1 MTDVIEVKGV
11 SKMFADSEEAG
22 GGGLLAI
29 KRADLRVA
37 EGEFV
42 SLLGP
47 SGCGKSTLLDI
58 IAGLERPTSGE
69 IVIEGQAITGPHP
82 KMAMVFQTMS
92 LFPWRTIID
101 NVAFGLELKG
111 TDAETRRQK
120 ALAMIE
126 LVGLK
131 GFEQKYP
138 SQLSGG
144 MNQRVAIARAL
155 ALEPDILLMDEPFGA
170 LDEQTRRLMGLEL
183 LRIWDRTRK
192 TIVFVT
198 HSIDEA
204 IQLSDRIILMSAQ
217 ALDHPRG
224 DRGAAAAAAHD
235 RQPDHGSGQRYRAA
249 GVEGAAGRGGRQGS
263 RCLAAR
269 PSTGLVTPP
278 SWCS

>member
-1 MTDVIEVKGV
+1 VTDVIEVKGV
-11 SKMFADSEEAG
+11 SKIFADSEDPAVA
-22 GGGLLAI
+22 GLLAI

-37 EGEFV
+37 DGEFV

-58 IAGLERPTSGE
+58 IAGLEMPSSGE
-69 IVIEGQAITGPHP
+69 VIIEGQKITGPHP

-92 LFPWRTIID
+92 LFPWRTVLD
-101 NVAFGLELKG
+101 NAAFGLELKG
-111 TDAETRRQK
+111 QDFATRRK
-120 ALAMIE
+120 TALAMID

-204 IQLSDRIILMSAQ
+204 IQLSDRIILMSA
-217 ALDHPRG
+217 
-224 DRGAAAAAAHD
+224 
-235 RQPDHGSGQRYRAA
+235 
-249 GVEGAAGRGGRQGS
+249 
-263 RCLAAR
+263 R
-269 PSTGLVTPP
+269 PSIIREEIPVPLPRPRTIDSLTTDAANEIERRVWKALLEEVGEKGLDAR
-278 SWCS
+278 